1 MLRLDTNSPL
11 LRVADAVRRQVAR
24 QGGEPLDADELRQGI
39 RVSLSELG
47 KARAAQKN
55 DDIDQSSLPDGI
67 KELLKLIRAIKAQIA
82 ERQAELEAIAADP
95 GLDEEARLQRLEAV
109 RGELASLHSALTS
122 ANLNLAQ
129 AIREAGLSDDQALEA
144 SKLLSA

>member
-24 QGGEPLDADELRQGI
+24 QEGEPVDADALRQGI

-82 ERQAELEAIAADP
+82 ERQAELEAIAADR
-95 GLDEEARLQRLEAV
+95 GLDEETRLQRLEAV
-109 RGELASLHSALTS
+109 RSELASLHSALTC

-144 SKLLSA
+144 NKLLSA

>member
-24 QGGEPLDADELRQGI
+24 QEGEPVDADALRQGI

-82 ERQAELEAIAADP
+82 ERQAELEAIAADR
-95 GLDEEARLQRLEAV
+95 GLDEETRLQRLEAV
-109 RGELASLHSALTS
+109 RSELASLHSALTR

-129 AIREAGLSDDQALEA
+129 AIREARLSDDQALEVN
-144 SKLLSA
+144 KLLSA